1 MFYVTSLDGSQ
12 VEPLI
17 NIGTDFKLEQSVDG
31 TFTVSSSCFPGEN
44 NPGYDLLKSE
54 TVITVENNDFKV
66 KQYRDSVYSKNIT
79 ALSIFFEQSKTQRH
93 GIFSGS
99 HTLNNQ
105 LNFVLAGTGWTFT
118 VDSSIANITNYIT
131 DFGNDNIVS
140 LVNKICKYHACEY
153 QILPNNRLHFAKEI
167 GPDEDYQYRYKH
179 NVSDVVL
186 IEDSTNLYTYIKGFG
201 ADGLEVDYTSPN
213 VSVYGFKEA
222 PPIRDDRFKD
232 RAALLNY
239 IKNSLKDVP
248 DLAIESKI
256 PELTNRAIGE
266 RIWLIYEPLGI
277 EIQTRILKQTK
288 VLRNGELVT
297 ESVVF
302 GNTLIQ
308 SSIDILVEQQEQ
320 IDETNR
326 VIEKAKDEYRSAI
339 TQTEGRITLEVEQL
353 NTSIARVDIKA
364 NQIQSTVSSQQ
375 STLDAFGNRISNAE
389 SSITQTAFEITQ
401 KVSYTDYNGNEIASR
416 INQSATAVLIEAER
430 IDFVGQIFGQGATF
444 SGDIQTTQNVMVGNN
459 LELGYPGDTSYKSIT
474 FNFFSEIYSNGD
486 SLTIHSNDISL
497 WGDTSFSGSVD
508 FGGAYVTGLGNIDA
522 ATLDGYTYQDF
533 AFSDTMGLGFGYSSS
548 SKRLYVRLWGT
559 DQGYLT
565 LS

>member
-12 VEPLI
+12 VEPLF
-17 NIGTDFKLEQSVDG
+17 NIGPDFKLEQSVDG
-31 TFTVSSSCFPGEN
+31 TFTVSSSCFPGDN

-54 TVITVENNDFKV
+54 TVITVDSNDFKV
-66 KQYRDSVYSKNIT
+66 KQYRDSAYSKNIT

-99 HTLNNQ
+99 HTLNNH
-105 LNFVLAGTGWTFT
+105 LNFVLVGTGWSFT
-118 VDSSIANITNYIT
+118 VDSAIANITNYIT
-131 DFGNDNIVS
+131 DFGNDNVVS

-179 NVSDVVL
+179 NVSNVVL
-186 IEDSTNLYTYIKGFG
+186 IEDTTNLYTYIKGFG

-222 PPIRDDRFKD
+222 PPIRDERFKD
-232 RAALLNY
+232 RTALLNY

-277 EIQTRILKQTK
+277 EMQTRILKQTR

-308 SSIDILVEQQEQ
+308 SSIDILIEQQQQINETEKV
-320 IDETNR
+320 IDE
-326 VIEKAKDEYRSAI
+326 AKKEYRSAI
-339 TQTEGRITLEVEQL
+339 TQTDERISLEVEQL
-353 NTSIARVDIKA
+353 EGSIASIDIKA
-364 NQIQSTVSSQQ
+364 DNISLSVN
-375 STLDAFGNRISNAE
+375 NRITNEMAAINLKADNINLSVNSRITNEVSAINIRTGEIESSVSNLATNTN
-389 SSITQTAFEITQ
+389 SSITQLSNNINLKVDKGGSITDIN
-401 KVSYTDYNGNEIASR
+401 VSPGVVR
-416 INQSATAVLIEAER
+416 INAEKLDLTGALIVNGS
-430 IDFVGQIFGQGATF
+430 ITGATTINV
-444 SGDIQTTQNVMVGNN
+444 STDINLGRMIRFDDFTAISTTGGSLLFDAYN
-459 LELGYPGDTSYKSIT
+459 TIT
-474 FNFFSEIYSNGD
+474 YQ
-486 SLTIHSNDISL
+486 
-497 WGDTSFSGSVD
+497 GSRHYFYGTVD
-508 FGGAYVTGLGNIDA
+508 FSN
-522 ATLDGYTYQDF
+522 ATLV
-533 AFSDTMGLGFGYSSS
+533 GLP
-548 SKRLYVRLWGT
+548 K
-559 DQGYLT
+559 
-565 LS
+565 